1 MLPLT
6 MWGLTASRMRALRYA
21 AGVAIAVLIPLLM
34 FVAGF
39 TLHGYLA
46 RDQTPVE
53 AAEFHV
59 FWEAWHILDQSF
71 LGEHPSTVQ
80 RVYGAIRG
88 MVQSYGDPYT
98 VFVEP
103 QPRQREREDLRGE
116 FGGIGAWII
125 REKDGSYS
133 LRPMPD
139 MPAAR
144 AGIQEGDL
152 LVTVDGR
159 EITPAMSQD
168 EVINLVRGP
177 IGTTVRIQVRRAS
190 IPGLLTF
197 EIRRQRIETPS
208 VEWRILD
215 APPHTGYIRLT
226 IFTERT
232 ADELTKALD
241 ELTKQG
247 VNRLVLDLRHN
258 NGGLLE
264 AAVDVSSIFLRDG
277 VVLYEIKTGGQ
288 EKTYFVRRRPL
299 VFDGSLVV
307 LVDGATASAAEI
319 VAGALQD
326 HGRALLFGEKTF
338 GKGSVQLV
346 HDLSDGSSLHV
357 TFARW
362 LTPNHRQIDQQGL
375 EPDIPVATSDQDRQ
389 AGRDPV
395 LERALEQL
403 AAMP

>member
-1 MLPLT
+1 MR
-6 MWGLTASRMRALRYA
+6 GSTASRIRALRYA
-21 AGVAIAVLIPLLM
+21 IGIAVATLIPLLT

-39 TLHGYLA
+39 AFHWYLT
-46 RDQTPVE
+46 RDQIPIE
-53 AAEFHV
+53 AAEFRV
-59 FWEAWHILDQSF
+59 FWEAWHILDESF
-71 LGEHPSTVQ
+71 LGEDPSTVQ
-80 RVYGAIRG
+80 RIYGAIRG
-88 MVQSYGDPYT
+88 LVQSYGDPYT
-98 VFVEP
+98 IFVEP

-125 REKDGSYS
+125 REEDGSYS

-139 MPAAR
+139 MPAAQ
-144 AGIQEGDL
+144 AGIQEGDI
-152 LVTVDGR
+152 LVAVDGQ

-168 EVINLVRGP
+168 EVVSLIRGP
-177 IGTTVRIQVRRAS
+177 IGTIVRIQVRRTSVAE
-190 IPGLLTF
+190 LLTF
-197 EIRRQRIETPS
+197 AIQRQRIETPS

-215 APPHTGYIRLT
+215 TPPRTGYIRLA

-241 ELTKQG
+241 DLTQQG
-247 VNRLVLDLRHN
+247 MERLVLDLRHN

-264 AAVDVSSIFLRDG
+264 AAVDVSSAFLRDG
-277 VVLYEIKTGGQ
+277 VVLYEERAGAR
-288 EKTYFVRRRPL
+288 EKAYFVRRRPL
-299 VFDGSLVV
+299 VFDGNLVV

-326 HGRALLFGEKTF
+326 HRRALLFGEKTF

-357 TFARW
+357 TSARW
-362 LTPNHRQIDQQGL
+362 FTPNHRQIDRQGL
-375 EPDIPVATSDQDRQ
+375 EPDVPVVMSEQDRQ

-395 LERALEQL
+395 LERALERL

>member
-1 MLPLT
+1 MRI
-6 MWGLTASRMRALRYA
+6 LTASRMRALRYA
-21 AGVAIAVLIPLLM
+21 IGIGAAALIPLLA
-34 FVAGF
+34 FIAGF
-39 TLHGYLA
+39 AFHWYLT
-46 RDQTPVE
+46 RDQIPAE
-53 AAEFHV
+53 AEEFRI
-59 FWEAWHILDQSF
+59 FWEAWHILDKSF
-71 LGEHPSTVQ
+71 LGEDPPIVQ
-80 RVYGAIRG
+80 RIYGAIRG
-88 MVQSYGDPYT
+88 LAQSYGDPYT

-125 REKDGSYS
+125 REEDGSYS

-144 AGIQEGDL
+144 AGIREGDI
-152 LVTVDGR
+152 LVAVDGQ
-159 EITPAMSQD
+159 EITPTMSQD
-168 EVINLVRGP
+168 EVVSLIRGP
-177 IGTTVRIQVRRAS
+177 VGTIVRIRVRRTNVAE
-190 IPGLLTF
+190 LLTF
-197 EIRRQRIETPS
+197 EIQRQRIETPS

-215 APPHTGYIRLT
+215 TPPRTGYIRLA

-241 ELTKQG
+241 DLTKQG

-264 AAVDVSSIFLRDG
+264 AAVDVSSTFLRNG
-277 VVLYEIKTGGQ
+277 VVLYEKRAGDR
-288 EKTYFVRRRPL
+288 EKVYFVRRRPL

-326 HGRALLFGEKTF
+326 HRRALLFGEKTF

-357 TFARW
+357 TSARW

-375 EPDIPVATSDQDRQ
+375 EPDVPVAVSEQDRQ
-389 AGRDPV
+389 SGRDPV